1 MQMTKKIERRVKRW
15 KDKKELLLIGKVQK
29 KFPKRLGDFFK
40 NKNLSIPMTAH
51 VSLNLWPIIL
61 TFLYF
66 LHLRTDPKLRRIIGH
81 Y

>member
-15 KDKKELLLIGKVQK
+15 NDKKELLLIGKVQK
-29 KFPKRLGDFFK
+29 NFRSGSASFFL
-40 NKNLSIPMTAH
+40 NKNFAIPMTAH

-66 LHLRTDPKLRRIIGH
+66 LHLRTDPKHRRNIYRH
-81 Y
+81 